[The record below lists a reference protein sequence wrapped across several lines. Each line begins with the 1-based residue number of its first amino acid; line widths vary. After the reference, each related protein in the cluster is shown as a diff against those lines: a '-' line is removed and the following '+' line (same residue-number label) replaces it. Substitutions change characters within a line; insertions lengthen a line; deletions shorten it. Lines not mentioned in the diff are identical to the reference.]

1 MKLKKTAYELQIV
14 RNEMANLNTQLE
26 VQKNIL
32 DISAEF
38 TKVYE
43 SNVNAMSNRNVS
55 PQVTNKKEIL
65 ELGVSLTGIKQ
76 VFVSLGFMNNEIT
89 DALDL
94 LTKDGLHNLKYS
106 NGNKSS
112 FIDIKRTTRI
122 VTSLSKIL
130 INGNGIHNANNSH
143 EVSNRAMFVI
153 YSLIGDKIRYIED
166 NARKENIIN
175 RVKCIDIIKKY
186 DLYGGLYYGIQ
197 QYNISKEISNI
208 VGKQLSFSECLRT
221 LRVSY
226 DWQSYEPYFC
236 SNGRDWLTCRVA
248 I

>member
-55 PQVTNKKEIL
+55 PQVTNKREIL
-65 ELGVSLTGIKQ
+65 GLGVSLTGIKQ
-76 VFVSLGFMNNEIT
+76 VFVSLGFMNNEVV
-89 DALDL
+89 DAMD
-94 LTKDGLHNLKYS
+94 TTIDGKLHYLKCS
-106 NGNKSS
+106 NGKKSA
-112 FIDIKRTTRI
+112 FIDINGIDKVI
-122 VTSLSKIL
+122 MKLSEIL
-130 INGNGIHNANNSH
+130 INGNGIHNATDSY